1 METTIKQK
9 ASGYLHELARFLH
22 LDQRRLFY
30 GVVAVL
36 MLLPVAFLA
45 FLAVNATMES
55 MSIIAVL
62 KAKPLIAALSIIA
75 GLDMLVGYT
84 LWMARQDILADR
96 TTFRW
101 VISAVVL
108 SQLFVS
114 NVLVAIAGT
123 FALAFS
129 GKQTVQHVKAN
140 VKVKLISAG
149 LLGVYGLC
157 LWLVMTLA
165 QR

>member
-1 METTIKQK
+1 MDTTIKQK

-45 FLAVNATMES
+45 FL
-55 MSIIAVL
+55 
-62 KAKPLIAALSIIA
+62 
-75 GLDMLVGYT
+75 DMLVGYT

-101 VISAVVL
+101 ILSAVVL

-129 GKQTVQHVKAN
+129 GKQTVQHVKAS

-165 QR
+165 QQ

>member
-9 ASGYLHELARFLH
+9 SSGYLHDMARFLH

-55 MSIIAVL
+55 MGIIAVL
-62 KAKPLIAALSIIA
+62 KAKPLTAALSIIA

-84 LWMARQDILADR
+84 LWMARNEILADR

-101 VISAVVL
+101 VIGAVVL
-108 SQLFVS
+108 SQLLVS
-114 NVLVAIAGT
+114 NVLVAVAGA
-123 FALAFS
+123 FSLAFS
-129 GKQTVQHVKAN
+129 GKQATQQVTASFKL
-140 VKVKLISAG
+140 KLIAG
-149 LLGVYGLC
+149 SMLGLYGLC
-157 LWLVMTLA
+157 MWLVMTLIHL
-165 QR
+165 

>member
-62 KAKPLIAALSIIA
+62 QAKPLIAALSIIA
-75 GLDMLVGYT
+75 G
-84 LWMARQDILADR
+84 
-96 TTFRW
+96 
-101 VISAVVL
+101 
-108 SQLFVS
+108 
-114 NVLVAIAGT
+114 
-123 FALAFS
+123 
-129 GKQTVQHVKAN
+129 
-140 VKVKLISAG
+140 
-149 LLGVYGLC
+149 
-157 LWLVMTLA
+157 
-165 QR
+165 